1 VLFVGKDVAKR
12 LGYKNPAKALRDHV
26 DTEDKLTERI
36 VLSGQRRE
44 VIFINESGLYSLILS
59 SKSCRRQRRS
69 SGMINRTD
77 PLIRFGEIRTLTNE
91 RGEPLFIGKDVAT
104 ALGYRNP
111 SNALQVHVDDEDK
124 TSYLIQVPG
133 SNYKAKTI
141 RFSDPVI
148 M

>member
-1 VLFVGKDVAKR
+1 
-12 LGYKNPAKALRDHV
+12 
-26 DTEDKLTERI
+26 
-36 VLSGQRRE
+36 
-44 VIFINESGLYSLILS
+44 
-59 SKSCRRQRRS
+59 
-69 SGMINRTD
+69 MINRTD